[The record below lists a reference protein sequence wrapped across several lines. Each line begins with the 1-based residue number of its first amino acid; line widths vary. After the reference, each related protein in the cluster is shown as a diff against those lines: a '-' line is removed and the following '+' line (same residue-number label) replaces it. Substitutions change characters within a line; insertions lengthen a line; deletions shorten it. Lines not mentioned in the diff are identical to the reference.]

1 MTAHV
6 HLWEDDHY
14 CYVCGERNPE
24 GLKLQF
30 AVSDAALETSF
41 VAEKR
46 HQGYKDVLH
55 GGILT
60 MVLDEVM
67 VLLPYR
73 LFGTVVASGEITV
86 KLKKPVAVGSR
97 IRIRAHF
104 GDGSG
109 AAPQPGQRVYRCA
122 AEAVLDDGTV
132 VATATATCVKVR

>member
-1 MTAHV
+1 MTGHI

-14 CYVCGERNPE
+14 CYVCGEQNPE

-30 AVSDAALETSF
+30 TVRDNMIETAF
-41 VAEKR
+41 IAEKR

-55 GGILT
+55 GGILA

-86 KLKKPVAVGSR
+86 KLKKPVTVGSHLLLK
-97 IRIRAHF
+97 AWF
-104 GDGSG
+104 DGKG
-109 AAPQPGQRVYRCA
+109 EKDQRMYHCA
-122 AEAVLDDGTV
+122 ADAVLDDGTV
-132 VATATATCVKVR
+132 VATATSTCVRVR

>member
-1 MTAHV
+1 MTGHI

-14 CYVCGERNPE
+14 CYVCGEKNPE

-30 AVSDAALETSF
+30 KAVDGELETVF
-41 VAEKR
+41 MAEKR

-55 GGILT
+55 GGILA

-86 KLKKPVAVGSR
+86 KLIKPIAVGSR
-97 IRIRAHF
+97 LTVRARF
-104 GDGSG
+104 EGKGV
-109 AAPQPGQRVYRCA
+109 AGQRLYRITA
-122 AEAVLDDGTV
+122 DTRLDDGTV
-132 VATATATCVKVR
+132 VATGRSICVKVR